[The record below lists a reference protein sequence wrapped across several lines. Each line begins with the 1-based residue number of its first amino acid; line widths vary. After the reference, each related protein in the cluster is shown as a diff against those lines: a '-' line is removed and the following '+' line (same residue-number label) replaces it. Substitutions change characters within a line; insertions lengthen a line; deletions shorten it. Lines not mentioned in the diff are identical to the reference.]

1 MKQLFIILF
10 LCASV
15 VLISSCGAPK
25 PAYNVV
31 ESRIEGVDIG
41 TDGTYLV
48 KAYAYGNKV
57 PVAMDAAKLEAVRGV
72 VFKGFAGK
80 SGHFSSQAPLVN
92 SVSEKDSN
100 KAFFDAFFAPG
111 GEYLNYINRA
121 LDESPEITKVGKGYE
136 VGLVVSV
143 AKDRL
148 REYLEQKGVIKALTE
163 GF

>member
-1 MKQLFIILF
+1 MKKLFIL
-10 LCASV
+10 LLSCLTL
-15 VLISSCGAPK
+15 VLVSSCGTPK

-48 KAYAYGNKV
+48 KAYSYGAKV
-57 PVAMDAAKLEAVRGV
+57 PQAMDAAKLEAVRGV

-80 SGHFSSQAPLVN
+80 SGHFSSQAPLLN
-92 SVSEKDSN
+92 SESSKDAN
-100 KAFFDAFFAPG
+100 KAFFDTFFAPG
-111 GEYLNYINRA
+111 GEYLNFINSS

-148 REYLEQKGVIKALTE
+148 RTYLEEKGVLKSLTE

>member
-1 MKQLFIILF
+1 MKKLSLIF
-10 LCASV
+10 LVCISV
-15 VLISSCGAPK
+15 LLISSCGTPK

-41 TDGTYLV
+41 TDGTYLI
-48 KAYAYGNKV
+48 KAYSYGNKV
-57 PVAMDAAKLEAVRGV
+57 PQAMEAAKLEAVRGV

-80 SGHFSSQAPLVN
+80 SGHFSSQAPLLN
-92 SVSEKDSN
+92 DASAKDAN

-111 GEYLNYINRA
+111 GEYLNYINRS
-121 LDESPEITKVGKGYE
+121 LDESPEIIKVGKGYE
-136 VGLVVSV
+136 VGLIVSV

-148 REYLEQKGVIKALTE
+148 REYLEQKGVLKALTE